1 MRTFE
6 PIIRSF
12 PTRMRAWRKGQAIQ
26 DSDTGKRA
34 RMVEVTVGETGANE
48 VVASAFGLAP
58 GDPVLRRSRRFAV
71 DDRLVQLADSYYLL
85 EVVRSTSIVY
95 TDTGPGGVYARLAEI
110 GREPVRFTER
120 LRSRM
125 PLPAEVDALELPGGT
140 PIIAITRTA
149 FDTEDRCVEVTEMV
163 LDSSAYELEYNADS
177 V

>member
-1 MRTFE
+1 
-6 PIIRSF
+6 
-12 PTRMRAWRKGQAIQ
+12 MRAWRRGQAIQ

-34 RMVEVTVGETGANE
+34 RIVEVTVDETAANE
-48 VVASAFGLAP
+48 AFASAFGLAP

-85 EVVRSTSIVY
+85 DVVRSTAIVY

-110 GREPVRFTER
+110 GREPVRFAER

-125 PLPAEVDALELPGGT
+125 PLPAEVAALELPGGT
-140 PIIAITRTA
+140 PIIAILRTA

-163 LDSSAYELEYNADS
+163 LDSSAYELEYNATI
-177 V
+177 